1 MDIESIIKGH
11 AAEDGTIPAD
21 AVAKLAKEINQT
33 VGREFVEKSRYKAKL
48 EEIDA
53 LKTEKQSAEDNATT
67 AEKWKTKYEAIKGD
81 LEALKADYSAKETHA
96 AKESAYRDILKAAG
110 VSEKRIK
117 AVLKVSDVDSI
128 ELDADG
134 KVKDAD
140 KLTDGIK
147 SEWADFIESTSV
159 KGAQVQNPPQ
169 NDNSDDAIAKN
180 IAEVRKAMGLPEKPA
195 V

>member
-33 VGREFVEKSRYKAKL
+33 VGKEFVEKARYKAKL

-67 AEKWKTKYEAIKGD
+67 AEKWRTKYEAIKGD

-96 AKESAYRDILKAAG
+96 AKENAYRDILKAAG

-128 ELDADG
+128 ELDASG

-140 KLTDGIK
+140 KLTERIK
-147 SEWADFIESTSV
+147 EERADFIGSEGV
-159 KGAQVQNPPQ
+159 RGAQVQTPPAI
-169 NDNSDDAIAKN
+169 DNSDDAIAKN

>member
-21 AVAKLAKEINQT
+21 AVAKLVKEINQT

-67 AEKWKTKYEAIKGD
+67 SEKWKTKYEAVKSD

-128 ELDADG
+128 ELEADG
-134 KVKDAD
+134 KVKNAD
-140 KLTDGIK
+140 KLTESIK
-147 SEWADFIESTSV
+147 EEWADFIGSEGV
-159 KGAQVQNPPQ
+159 KGAQVQNPPKV
-169 NDNSDDAIAKN
+169 DNTDDTIEKN
-180 IAEVRKAMGLPEKPA
+180 IAAVRKAMGLPEKPA